1 MEKKNTILLTVIAVA
16 TLLVAVVG
24 ATFAYFT
31 ASSTVDGD
39 AASTGAVD
47 TETVGSVGITQVT
60 LGQTTNPIYPGTKNY
75 VGISVQATKSDTDAE
90 FTLTYNVTG
99 TVKVNEAFAHNITW
113 KLYKVDAAEK
123 TPLTCDP
130 VTTTADPAGTQYSQ
144 TCTEGASLTTP
155 VAQGTITAGEISD
168 DVSYADQTADTD
180 GGTSYYYLVVEY
192 PNKEESQ
199 NDDQG
204 KNITATLNKVAIT
217 NTAQKGA

>member
-31 ASSTVDGD
+31 ASSSVTGD
-39 AASTGAVD
+39 EASTGAID
-47 TETVGSVGITQVT
+47 TETVGSVGITQ
-60 LGQTTNPIYPGTKNY
+60 TTIGPSTNAIYPGTMNY
-75 VGISVQATKSDTDAE
+75 VGISVAATKSETEAD

-99 TVKVNEAFAHNITW
+99 DVTLSEAFAHDVEW
-113 KLYKVDAAEK
+113 RLYRVDASESE
-123 TPLTCDP
+123 PVHCDP

-144 TCTEGASLTTP
+144 TCTEGTSLTSP
-155 VAQGTITAGEISD
+155 VANGTITAGQTTGE
-168 DVSYADQTADTD
+168 VSYADQTASTT
-180 GGTSYYYLVVEY
+180 GGTAYYYLVVEY

-204 KNITATLNKVAIT
+204 KNITATLDKVTIT
-217 NTAQKGA
+217 NTAQE